1 MIGAIMIYESK
12 NQNFILLFKFKQC
25 MLCNAVTRPC
35 DVISSLFFHVDWFY
49 VDFINYVGTYRYVSN
64 PSDRVVFTKH
74 TARKTKVNNNNNII
88 LSLIV

>member
-25 MLCNAVTRPC
+25 TLCNAVTRPC

-49 VDFINYVGTYRYVSN
+49 VDFINYVGTYRKRRFHS
-64 PSDRVVFTKH
+64 SGLRLH
-74 TARKTKVNNNNNII
+74 KVNLLEVDN
-88 LSLIV
+88 